1 MFEKYTEKARRAIFF
16 ARYEASQF
24 GSPTIETEHLLL
36 GVLRADRILVNRL
49 LRSPDSVEEIRK
61 EIERSTSVREK
72 ISTSVDL
79 PVSNEG
85 KRVLAYTAEE
95 AERLGHKHIDTCHML
110 LGLLREEKSFA
121 AKLLNDQKVY
131 LSQVREQIHELESA
145 RETASTSGTP
155 ALRTPIS
162 ISEFG
167 VDLTQEAA
175 EGNLPPLVGR
185 EPELERVIQVLCRLT
200 RNSVLMA
207 GEAGVGKQA
216 IVYGLAQGISQ
227 GAISRLN
234 GKTIVSLDLD
244 FIASAAKNRARFQTG
259 LENILV
265 ELLRGGGPI
274 LFINGLSALARTQEL
289 LTIADILKPGL
300 LRGAVQCISTATA
313 AEYAKA
319 VEAAPWL
326 ERCFSV
332 VEVKPPTETEAIRVL
347 AGIKERFEKF
357 HGVIY
362 SEEAIESA
370 VFHSSSYFSNRH
382 LPEKALDL
390 MDEAGARVK
399 LQQEKPPDDVLQLQ
413 VHLRGIQQNQK
424 AAIANHE
431 FQKAKQYE
439 IELEK
444 KRAELQALQAKYKL
458 TERAAPT
465 VTREDV
471 EQIVA
476 QKTGLSLELLRKSMK
491 KS

>member
-24 GSPTIETEHLLL
+24 GSPTIKTEHLLL

-61 EIERSTSVREK
+61 EIERSTPVREK
-72 ISTSVDL
+72 VSTSVDL

-175 EGNLPPLVGR
+175 EGKLPPLVGR
-185 EPELERVIQVLCRLT
+185 ESELERVIQVLCRLT

-244 FIASAAKNRARFQTG
+244 FIGSAAKNRARFQTG
-259 LENILV
+259 LENILL

-274 LFINGLSALARTQEL
+274 LF
-289 LTIADILKPGL
+289 
-300 LRGAVQCISTATA
+300 
-313 AEYAKA
+313 
-319 VEAAPWL
+319 
-326 ERCFSV
+326 
-332 VEVKPPTETEAIRVL
+332 
-347 AGIKERFEKF
+347 
-357 HGVIY
+357 
-362 SEEAIESA
+362 
-370 VFHSSSYFSNRH
+370 
-382 LPEKALDL
+382 
-390 MDEAGARVK
+390 
-399 LQQEKPPDDVLQLQ
+399 
-413 VHLRGIQQNQK
+413 
-424 AAIANHE
+424 
-431 FQKAKQYE
+431 
-439 IELEK
+439 
-444 KRAELQALQAKYKL
+444 
-458 TERAAPT
+458 
-465 VTREDV
+465 
-471 EQIVA
+471 
-476 QKTGLSLELLRKSMK
+476 
-491 KS
+491 